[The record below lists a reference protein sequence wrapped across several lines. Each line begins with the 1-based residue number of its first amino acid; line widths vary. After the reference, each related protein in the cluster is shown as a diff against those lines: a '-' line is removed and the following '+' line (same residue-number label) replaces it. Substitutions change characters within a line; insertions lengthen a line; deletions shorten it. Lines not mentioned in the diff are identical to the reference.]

1 MGLCSDF
8 FCRSSPNLLVNLT
21 NQNSSSLLGMCAE
34 IVAVE
39 SLDEYISENEDKYNE
54 PMVLIGFYIS
64 IASLFCVL
72 AMALD
77 LLYGFRN
84 GKFWFPSKCFSLNAA
99 SITVIAVAMKLPL
112 DLSSSM
118 GRVIDQVAK
127 VGSLTF
133 MCTMMSNLM
142 PSLAYMGNKSLI
154 ANVIGLSIFIIT
166 LIVNICIQLSTH
178 VINSNDFHPFHKP
191 SYMVVATYI
200 YMSMLL
206 FLLMI
211 FISFAITIPTSKE
224 ILELKYQAM
233 SKTTMNNQ
241 HQQENLIPLSEKL
254 TRLVKRR
261 WIMVET
267 GNLQFV
273 MVSNPLSS
281 ASGVIC
287 AISMVVY
294 IYMVRQLML
303 YGDFLA
309 YSVYKKSTIFIVVTQ
324 SIGIVVGSIAPILRC
339 FTVLSFKSCANQNWK
354 HVMGS
359 EEEKYWTQKLCEWK
373 VRRISVLP
381 SGCRS
386 SVLLHN
392 LKNHILSFCIGFQEV
407 IVGSCKIIALV
418 PMVVIIFVVYFSYY
432 FKSTRIKLITRSTA
446 SSNEETNEDLSSF
459 VMLLNDNMRLTQK
472 TMKGISDS
480 MNRLIQSA
488 AKKQH
493 RNLLMLLETSVTFEG
508 VETFDTDQIPSLLC
522 VELVNGWSLPIIIL
536 TCIVVAI
543 PGISKDKVNNLSKSV
558 GEGLLYTH
566 LVEESLNREY
576 VYVTIRRATMTLWH
590 EVEDKCKWLETTL
603 ESSAYEGKTPTD
615 IIKSFACKAEEIVNE
630 FNTSNHRKL
639 VEKEN
644 LPPKVIIANSM
655 YRISQTIIHTYESNN
670 LEITEDELFTRL
682 SGMIADILVACLTN
696 IPRVITMR
704 CHESTIEKREA
715 SVLAAIDLLGHTTK
729 IIKRLETRELP
740 NMDPDK
746 MGFIDEWRL
755 HLKQP

>member
-1 MGLCSDF
+1 MFPIF
-8 FCRSSPNLLVNLT
+8 FGQSSPDLLVNLT
-21 NQNSSSLLGMCAE
+21 NQNSSSLLDVCAE

-39 SLDEYISENEDKYNE
+39 SFGEYISENEDKYNK

-99 SITVIAVAMKLPL
+99 SITVIAMAMKLPL

-127 VGSLTF
+127 
-133 MCTMMSNLM
+133 
-142 PSLAYMGNKSLI
+142 
-154 ANVIGLSIFIIT
+154 
-166 LIVNICIQLSTH
+166 
-178 VINSNDFHPFHKP
+178 
-191 SYMVVATYI
+191 
-200 YMSMLL
+200 
-206 FLLMI
+206 
-211 FISFAITIPTSKE
+211 

-407 IVGSCKIIALV
+407 IVGSCKIIVLV

-459 VMLLNDNMRLTQK
+459 VMLLNDNMQLTQK

>member
-1 MGLCSDF
+1 MPQIETWVYVPIF
-8 FCRSSPNLLVNLT
+8 FCRSSPDLLVNLT
-21 NQNSSSLLGMCAE
+21 SQNPSSLLDVCAE

-39 SLDEYISENEDKYNE
+39 SFDEYISENEDKYNE

-99 SITVIAVAMKLPL
+99 SITVIAVAMKLLL

-200 YMSMLL
+200 YISMLL

-211 FISFAITIPTSKE
+211 LISFAITIPTSKE

-241 HQQENLIPLSEKL
+241 HQQENLISLSEKL

-267 GNLQFV
+267 GNPQFV
-273 MVSNPLSS
+273 MASNPLSS

-287 AISMVVY
+287 AISMVIY

-309 YSVYKKSTIFIVVTQ
+309 YSVYKKSTTFIVVTQ

-339 FTVLSFKSCANQNWK
+339 FTVLSFKSFANQNWK
-354 HVMGS
+354 HFMGF

-373 VRRISVLP
+373 ERRISVLS

-392 LKNHILSFCIGFQEV
+392 LKNHILSFCIGFQ
-407 IVGSCKIIALV
+407 
-418 PMVVIIFVVYFSYY
+418 
-432 FKSTRIKLITRSTA
+432 KSMRVKLITRSTA

-459 VMLLNDNMRLTQK
+459 VMLLDDNMRLTQK
-472 TMKGISDS
+472 TMKEILDS
-480 MNRLIQSA
+480 MNRLIQCA

-493 RNLLMLLETSVTFEG
+493 KNLLMLLETYVTFEG
-508 VETFDTDQIPSLLC
+508 VETFDTDQVPSLLC

-543 PGISKDKVNNLSKSV
+543 PGISKDKGNH
-558 GEGLLYTH
+558 E
-566 LVEESLNREY
+566 
-576 VYVTIRRATMTLWH
+576 LWH

-615 IIKSFACKAEEIVNE
+615 IIKSFAYKAEEIVNE
-630 FNTSNHRKL
+630 FNTSNHRKF

-670 LEITEDELFTRL
+670 LEITENELFTRL
-682 SGMIADILVACLTN
+682 SGMIADILVACLIN

-746 MGFIDEWRL
+746 MGFIDDWRL